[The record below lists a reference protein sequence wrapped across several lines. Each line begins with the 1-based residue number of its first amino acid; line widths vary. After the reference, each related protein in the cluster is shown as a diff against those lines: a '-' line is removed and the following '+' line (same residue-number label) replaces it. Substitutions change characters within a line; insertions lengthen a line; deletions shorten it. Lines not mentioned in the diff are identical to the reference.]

1 MNEPW
6 LDKNTLKLL
15 RIPFSIFLMPVFL
28 LALSQAESLNTVRSG
43 WAFFIIHLLVYPAS
57 NGYNSYVDRDETPIG
72 GLEKPPMPTIKLFY
86 LTLILDALA
95 LVLSFIFVKP
105 LFTYCVLAYILASR
119 AYSSRQIR
127 LKKYATW
134 GFAVVVIFQGA
145 FTYFMTSI
153 AINNAFFELKSTNL
167 YILLASSLQI
177 AGAYPL
183 TQIYQHEAD
192 LKDGV
197 TTLSYKLGYKGT
209 FLFTAI
215 MFILCNIC
223 YYLYFSETHQ
233 IASFFIL
240 QACFL
245 PSLLYFGWWF
255 LQVSK
260 NTQNANFTNTMRMNA
275 ISSLG
280 MSACFL
286 ILFLIKILG
295 S

>member
-28 LALSQAESLNTVRSG
+28 LALSQAESLNTVHSL
-43 WAFFIIHLLVYPAS
+43 WAFFIIHLLIYPAS

-86 LTLILDALA
+86 LTLILDVLA
-95 LVLSFIFVKP
+95 LILSFIFVKP
-105 LFTYCVLAYILASR
+105 LFAYCVLTYVLASR
-119 AYSSRQIR
+119 AYSSRQVR
-127 LKKYATW
+127 LKKYAIW

-153 AINNAFFELKSTNL
+153 AINDAPFAFKSTNL

-209 FLFTAI
+209 FLFTAA

-223 YYLYFSETHQ
+223 YYLYFDETHKM
-233 IASFFIL
+233 ASFFIL
-240 QACFL
+240 QVCFL

-260 NTQNANFTNTMRMNA
+260 NTQNANFANTMRMNA

-280 MSACFL
+280 MSACCL